1 MLSEEP
7 WERSA
12 QCFTSAVF
20 LNTMLLPATIL
31 DVGNTELFSFKQITV
46 NTELPPQYN
55 NQFPS

>member
-46 NTELPPQYN
+46 NTDRK
-55 NQFPS
+55 SVV